1 MSENTTTPPEQE
13 DILAQNQK
21 EQSEACAQEESYKDK
36 YLMLLADMEN
46 MRKRMTKEKLDSVK
60 YSLDNIVCDFLIPLD
75 NLENALKYT
84 RGDNVSAE
92 LKNWAM
98 GFDMILN
105 QFKEALSQHGVNA
118 FDSLNMPFDPLK
130 HQALEMIETVGEPD
144 IVIEECVK
152 GYKREERIIR
162 PARVKVSKNSK
173 ET

>member
-1 MSENTTTPPEQE
+1 MSENHTTNPEQE
-13 DILAQNQK
+13 DTLVQECKETENQV
-21 EQSEACAQEESYKDK
+21 QEENYKDK

-46 MRKRMTKEKLDSVK
+46 MRKRMTREKLDSVK

-84 RGDNVSAE
+84 RGDNVSPE

-105 QFKEALSQHGVNA
+105 QFKESLSSHGVNA
-118 FDSLNMPFDPLK
+118 FDSLDMPFDPLK
-130 HQALEMIETVGEPD
+130 HQALEMVDTDGPAD

-162 PARVKVSKNSK
+162 PARVKVSKKSK
-173 ET
+173 ETS

>member
-1 MSENTTTPPEQE
+1 MSENHTSNPEQE
-13 DILAQNQK
+13 DTLVQEALETSAPK
-21 EQSEACAQEESYKDK
+21 EEESYKDK

-46 MRKRMTKEKLDSVK
+46 MRKRMTREKLDSVK

-84 RGDNVSAE
+84 RGDNISSDV
-92 LKNWAM
+92 KNWAM

-105 QFKEALSQHGVNA
+105 QFKEALSQHGVNS
-118 FDSLNMPFDPLK
+118 FDSVDMPFDPLK
-130 HQALEMIETVGEPD
+130 HQALEMVETDGPAD

-162 PARVKVSKNSK
+162 PARVKVSKQSK

>member
-1 MSENTTTPPEQE
+1 MSEQTTSSSEQE
-13 DILAQNQK
+13 EIHT
-21 EQSEACAQEESYKDK
+21 EQAPQASEAPTQEDNYKDK

-46 MRKRMTKEKLDSVK
+46 MRKRMTREKLESVK

-84 RGDNVSAE
+84 RGESVSAE

-98 GFDMILN
+98 GFEMILN

-118 FDSLNMPFDPLK
+118 FDSLNMPFDPQK
-130 HQALEMIETVGEPD
+130 HQALEMVESEGPADV
-144 IVIEECVK
+144 VIEECVK

-162 PARVKVSKNSK
+162 PARVKVSKQSK